1 MINTT
6 LISDLPLSNVANIA
20 HWQAN
25 QALRAGRKAQELH
38 RLADAIGLPDAE
50 SKTRAQALSFE
61 HEFSVHTNKM
71 YDVLE
76 ASRYPTLTTE
86 ALVRT
91 LGRSKAMVLK
101 INRPLI
107 NLALRNQ

>member
-38 RLADAIGLPDAE
+38 RLADAIGLPE
-50 SKTRAQALSFE
+50 TRAQALSFE

-86 ALVRT
+86 ALVRA